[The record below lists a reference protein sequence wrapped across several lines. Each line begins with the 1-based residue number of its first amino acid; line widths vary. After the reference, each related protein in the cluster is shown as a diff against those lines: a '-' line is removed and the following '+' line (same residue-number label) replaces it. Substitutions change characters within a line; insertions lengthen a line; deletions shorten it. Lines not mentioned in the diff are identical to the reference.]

1 MQSCDKKMNASIGG
15 YSTILYLWFTMNNN
29 FRPIFRIIIIVI
41 LGVVL
46 IARNYLNKPSSPPSN
61 QPDQPVVHNNQPKP
75 DAPINQ
81 NTSIPQKVYDV
92 LAYIRANH
100 HAMDGYVGGRVFTNY
115 EKVVPTEDNNGNA
128 ISYQEWDVNPHIQ
141 GVNRG
146 TERILT
152 GSDGRAWYTHDH
164 YKTFQEIK

>member
-1 MQSCDKKMNASIGG
+1 
-15 YSTILYLWFTMNNN
+15 MNNN
-29 FRPIFRIIIIVI
+29 FRPLFRIIIIVI

-46 IARNYLNKPSSPPSN
+46 IARNYLNKPTSPPIN

-75 DAPINQ
+75 DAPIHQEGGNF
-81 NTSIPQKVYDV
+81 PQKVYDV

-115 EKVVPTEDNNGNA
+115 EKVVPTQDDNGNA
-128 ISYQEWDVNPHIQ
+128 INYQEWDMNPHIQ

-152 GSDGRAWYTHDH
+152 GSDGRAWYTNDH